1 LKSQISY
8 KTLLEKEV
16 NLENLDALAV
26 DILKLLPNSAIVFL
40 NGNLAA
46 GKTTLVSKIV
56 KALGLGVATS
66 PTFSLQQVYSNLLFH
81 YDFYRLDYSEIVD
94 LGLIDEFEKDGIH
107 LIEWAMDDLK
117 NLLINAGFKIYSLD
131 ITPSKNGRYYQL
143 KVLNA

>member
-1 LKSQISY
+1 MKSQISY

-26 DILKLLPNSAIVFL
+26 DILKLLPSSAIVFL

-66 PTFSLQQVYSNLLFH
+66 PTFSLQQVYSSLLFH

-117 NLLINAGFKIYSLD
+117 NLLIDAGFKIYSLD

>member
-1 LKSQISY
+1 MKSQISY

>member
-1 LKSQISY
+1 
-8 KTLLEKEV
+8 
-16 NLENLDALAV
+16 
-26 DILKLLPNSAIVFL
+26 
-40 NGNLAA
+40 
-46 GKTTLVSKIV
+46 
-56 KALGLGVATS
+56 
-66 PTFSLQQVYSNLLFH
+66 
-81 YDFYRLDYSEIVD
+81 